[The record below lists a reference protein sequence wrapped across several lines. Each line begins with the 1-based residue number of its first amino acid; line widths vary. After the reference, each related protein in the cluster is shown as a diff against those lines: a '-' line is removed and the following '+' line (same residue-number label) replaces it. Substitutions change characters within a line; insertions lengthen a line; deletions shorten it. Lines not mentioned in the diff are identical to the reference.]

1 MKQPSIKQLGFY
13 VDTAKCT
20 GCKTCQLSCK
30 DENDLKVGVN
40 WRRVYEYGGG
50 SWLQNEDGTYAQDVF
65 AYYTSISCNHCA
77 KPACTKACPT
87 GAMHKR
93 DQDGLVVV
101 NADVCVG
108 CRYCEMAC
116 PYGAPQFD
124 AEKKVM
130 TKCDGCFDRVEQG
143 KQPICIESC
152 PLRALDFGPIEE
164 LRAKYGTE
172 ADIAPLPDSSLTEP
186 SLVMK
191 ASRHA
196 KPSGDKT
203 GRIMN
208 TREV

>member
-1 MKQPSIKQLGFY
+1 MKQLGFY
-13 VDTAKCT
+13 VDTNKCT

-30 DENDLKVGVN
+30 DENDLQVGVN
-40 WRRVYEYGGG
+40 WRRVYEYAGG
-50 SWLQNEDGTYAQDVF
+50 SWTKNADGTLNNNVF

-77 KPACTKACPT
+77 NPACTAACPT

-93 DQDGLVVV
+93 EQDGLVVV
-101 NADVCVG
+101 DQTTCVG

-116 PYGAPQFD
+116 PYGAPQYD

-130 TKCDGCFDRVEQG
+130 SKCDGCFDRVEKGQ
-143 KQPICIESC
+143 QPICIESC
-152 PLRALDFGPIEE
+152 PLRALEFGPIDE

-172 ADIAPLPDSSLTEP
+172 ADIAPLPSSEHTQP
-186 SLVMK
+186 SLVIK
-191 ASRHA
+191 PNRSA

-203 GRIMN
+203 GRIIN